1 MLLSLVN
8 VCKDKQEK
16 CNDNEVVSIRPISR
30 LLLLMHSCKGW
41 ILLFQLVK
49 VKQIL
54 DFFV

>member
-30 LLLLMHSCKGW
+30 LLLLMH
-41 ILLFQLVK
+41 
-49 VKQIL
+49 
-54 DFFV
+54 